1 MKGLINSRLEKILKK
16 SHMMLLA
23 HYCTIVL
30 SYRKGNQWKD
40 ELRKLRNWTKNWAS
54 HSFCNWGKR
63 RKEKNLPDIGLHIGV
78 LYPRRHRHH
87 LLLNVVFQLTP
98 WFNCFLFYFFCEL
111 SKVDYSFIQ
120 QILLFQY
127 YFLRPNVLYLNSRVV
142 QLRVEGGAKWV
153 D

>member
-1 MKGLINSRLEKILKK
+1 
-16 SHMMLLA
+16 MLLA

-40 ELRKLRNWTKNWAS
+40 ELRKLRNWTKNWVS
-54 HSFCNWGKR
+54 HSFCNWVFLFASTLYWSKG
-63 RKEKNLPDIGLHIGV
+63 EKINLPDKGLHIGV

-98 WFNCFLFYFFCEL
+98 YFNCFLFYFFCEL
-111 SKVDYSFIQ
+111 SKIDYSFIQ